1 MYGMFGL
8 AKKLNVQNCENS
20 KENCVR
26 YMYRMSGCVEKLNI
40 QSCENSTENC
50 VSYICTECLD

>member
-1 MYGMFGL
+1 MFGL
-8 AKKLNVQNCENS
+8 AKKFNVKNCENS

-50 VSYICTECLD
+50 VRYICTKCLD

>member
-1 MYGMFGL
+1 MFGL
-8 AKKLNVQNCENS
+8 AKKLNIQNWENS
-20 KENCVR
+20 KANCVH